1 MSTYIYAGLGA
12 AILALG
18 AWVQSLRL
26 EVSRLETD
34 KARVEATARTA
45 ERDHAVLIGERQSR
59 HASAQQQKEDT
70 YAKDTERLARQRDT
84 ERAAAVGLRHKLAAA
99 TANAGGPVD
108 PAACERDRGRLET
121 LGGLAG
127 EGVELVVEARHL
139 LDQRDAD
146 VRNLLGQI
154 AADRAACAPQ

>member
-1 MSTYIYAGLGA
+1 MSTYICAGLGA

-59 HASAQQQKEDT
+59 HAAAQQLKEDT
-70 YAKDTERLARQRDT
+70 YAKDSERLARQRDA
-84 ERAAAVGLRHKLAAA
+84 ERTVAVGLRNKLAAA
-99 TANAGGPVD
+99 TADTGGPVD
-108 PAACERDRGRLET
+108 PAACERDRGRLEA

-154 AADRAACAPQ
+154 AADRAACSPQ

>member
-1 MSTYIYAGLGA
+1 MNSYIFASLGA
-12 AILALG
+12 AIIALG
-18 AWVQSLRL
+18 VWVQALRL

-34 KARVEATARTA
+34 KATIEAVARTA

-59 HASAQQQKEDT
+59 HAAAQQLKEDT
-70 YAKDTERLARQRDT
+70 YAKDTARLARQRDT
-84 ERAAAVGLRHKLAAA
+84 ERAAAVGLRNKLAAA
-99 TANAGGPVD
+99 TANTGGPVD
-108 PAACERDRGRLET
+108 AVACERDRNRLDA

-127 EGVELVVEARHL
+127 EGIELVVEARHL

-154 AADRAACAPQ
+154 ATDRAACSPP